1 MLYKPILEK
10 YLSEEIKKISP
21 LSGGDINEVFKIE
34 TTANRFVVKINREK
48 DFPKMLQKESV
59 GLKLLAGAGV
69 KTPKTIVCFTGSGH
83 QFLVLEFI
91 EEETGKNTF
100 WKNFAKDLAALHQ
113 NTNTFFGLEYDNYI
127 GSLKQIN
134 RPKTTWESFFIE
146 NRMVPLM
153 EMAFNAHL
161 LNRDHVK
168 AFENFFLRI
177 GNLLP
182 KEKPSLIHGDLWSGN
197 LMCGK
202 GQIPYLIDP
211 AIYYGNRE
219 TDIAMTQMFG
229 GFNDEYLRFYN
240 ELFPLEKGWKER
252 ISIHNLY
259 PNLVHLNLFGRSY
272 LYGIERVINRF

>member
-1 MLYKPILEK
+1 MI
-10 YLSEEIKKISP
+10 
-21 LSGGDINEVFKIE
+21 
-34 TTANRFVVKINREK
+34 
-48 DFPKMLQKESV
+48 
-59 GLKLLAGAGV
+59 
-69 KTPKTIVCFTGSGH
+69 
-83 QFLVLEFI
+83 
-91 EEETGKNTF
+91 
-100 WKNFAKDLAALHQ
+100 
-113 NTNTFFGLEYDNYI
+113 
-127 GSLKQIN
+127 
-134 RPKTTWESFFIE
+134 
-146 NRMVPLM
+146 PLM
-153 EMAFNAHL
+153 EMAFNVHL
-161 LNRDHVK
+161 LNKNHVK

-177 GNLLP
+177 GDLFP

-219 TDIAMTQMFG
+219 IDIAMTQMFG